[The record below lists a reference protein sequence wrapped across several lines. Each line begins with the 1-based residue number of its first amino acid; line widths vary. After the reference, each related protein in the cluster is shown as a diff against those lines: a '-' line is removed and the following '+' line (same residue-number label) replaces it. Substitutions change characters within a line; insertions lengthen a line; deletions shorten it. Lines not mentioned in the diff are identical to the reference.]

1 MFIFRQP
8 EMMDISQTLPTSS
21 IIYVL
26 DMVGVAA
33 CTAAATMLAKRLQ
46 FDIFGAFFVSFL
58 GSVGGGTLRDLL
70 LNRHPIF
77 WLHDLNYLYFIM
89 VLSTIIQIF
98 YHFLD
103 KLDKSLRWFDALGL
117 AAFTVI
123 GVQAALSRGMSA
135 PIVMLMGAVTA
146 IIGGVLR
153 DIVCRQIPLVLQKEI
168 YMTASLLGSVYYL
181 LLLHTD
187 VSEWVRSVTTLLL
200 IFVIRM
206 LAVYRGWNLPDL
218 TWKPKKDK

>member
-1 MFIFRQP
+1 MFIFTQP

-168 YMTASLLGSVYYL
+168 YITASLLGSVYYL

>member
-1 MFIFRQP
+1 
-8 EMMDISQTLPTSS
+8 MMDISQTLPTSS

>member
-168 YMTASLLGSVYYL
+168 YITASLLGSVYYL

>member
-21 IIYVL
+21 IIYAL

-46 FDIFGAFFVSFL
+46 FDIFGAFCVSFL

-168 YMTASLLGSVYYL
+168 YITASLLGSVYYL

>member
-1 MFIFRQP
+1 
-8 EMMDISQTLPTSS
+8 
-21 IIYVL
+21 
-26 DMVGVAA
+26 MVGVAA
-33 CTAAATMLAKRLQ
+33 CTVAATMLAKRLN
-46 FDIFGAFFVSFL
+46 FDMFGAFMISFL
-58 GSVGGGTLRDLL
+58 GSVGGGTVRDLL

-168 YMTASLLGSVYYL
+168 YITASLLGSVYYL